1 MIKLYKLT
9 ICYNEEKDEIEYIE
23 ESMDERVVDDDLI
36 TKLVNGGYKDSV
48 SIAVIEQLDDV
59 AEA

>member
-23 ESMDERVVDDDLI
+23 ETLNNTTDKSVKIGDNILEEHFTEDEI
-36 TKLVNGGYKDSV
+36 FEIS
-48 SIAVIEQLDDV
+48 E
-59 AEA
+59 AEFGEA